1 MLNIVF
7 LGPPGAGKGTQAKIV
22 CEKLGIP
29 QISTGDMLRSAIANQ
44 TETGL
49 KAKTFMDAGQ
59 LVPDEVVI
67 ALVKER
73 LAMDDC
79 KKGYIL
85 DGFPR
90 TVEQAEAL
98 QTFAKL
104 DAVVDLDVADEV
116 LVKRLSG
123 RRVCPLCGAPYHVDR
138 LNGEKA
144 CKVDGTPLIQRDDD
158 KPETVLSRLEVYH
171 KKTAPLIDFY
181 KNAGLLHSIGGNLTL
196 EEISAEIL
204 KVLEASK

>member
-1 MLNIVF
+1 MNVIF
-7 LGPPGAGKGTQAKIV
+7 LGPPGAGKGTQAQRI
-22 CEKLGIP
+22 CTALNIP
-29 QISTGDMLRSAIANQ
+29 QISTGDILRRAMKEE
-44 TETGL
+44 TPTGL
-49 KAKTFMDAGQ
+49 KAKQFVEAGK
-59 LVPDEVVI
+59 LVPDEVIIDIVR
-67 ALVKER
+67 ER

-79 KKGYIL
+79 QKGYIL

-98 QTFAKL
+98 QKFAKL

-138 LNGEKA
+138 LNGEKV

-158 KPETVLSRLEVYH
+158 KPETVLSRLTVYH
-171 KKTAPLIDFY
+171 EKTAPLIDFY
-181 KNAGLLHSIGGNLTL
+181 QKAGLLHSIGGNLTL

-204 KVLEASK
+204 KVLEACK

>member
-1 MLNIVF
+1 MNIIF

-22 CEKLGIP
+22 CEKLGVP
-29 QISTGDMLRSAIANQ
+29 QISTGDMLRSAIASQ

-49 KAKTFMDAGQ
+49 KAKTFMDAGL

-73 LAMDDC
+73 LAMNDC
-79 KKGYIL
+79 RNGYIL

-98 QTFAKL
+98 RAFADI
-104 DAVVDLDVADEV
+104 DAVIDLDVADDV
-116 LVKRLSG
+116 LISRLSG

-138 LNGEKA
+138 LNGEKN

-158 KPETVLSRLEVYH
+158 KPETVKNRLVVYH
-171 KKTAPLIDFY
+171 QKTAPLIDFY
-181 KNAGLLHSIGGNLTL
+181 KNAGLLHSIGGSLTL
-196 EEISAEIL
+196 EEISAAIL
-204 KVLEASK
+204 KALEAKR